1 MSGSAKE
8 TAGSVGTSRT
18 GDAGPRNDSPTKRA
32 ALAGIVLAGLALVVV
47 GVAVVWDRP
56 AQVPTYSADAWT
68 GEAVAVATGAD
79 AASRG
84 LFTACPTAILSD
96 GGTVAGLLLVEGWGA
111 TITAPMGGESRVPVE
126 LRAAPGIVID
136 HDDRSEPPVMGR
148 VLDPAVASDAA
159 LADAWT
165 GMCGE
170 VEDVVLV
177 APDAVVEVPIVVP

>member
-8 TAGSVGTSRT
+8 TAGSASASRT
-18 GDAGPRNDSPTKRA
+18 VDSGPRSDSTTKRA
-32 ALAGIVLAGLALVVV
+32 ALAGIVLAGLALAAV

-68 GEAVAVATGAD
+68 GEAAAVATGAD

-84 LFTACPTAILSD
+84 MFTACPTATLSD
-96 GGTVAGLLLVEGWGA
+96 GGAVAGLLLVEGWGA